1 MVPKH
6 QTYNVHPPEIAPMNK
21 IAIDIVG
28 PLAKTADGNTHIL
41 TIYDPFSHWPSAYAI
56 SSTDAETVIR
66 CLKRHMAIHSIPT
79 TVLSDRGKNS
89 MAKSVL
95 DFLAD
100 LGAKKVHTTP
110 YKPSTNGSVERFH
123 AYLAQAI

>member
-1 MVPKH
+1 
-6 QTYNVHPPEIAPMNK
+6 MNK

-41 TIYDPFSHWPSAYAI
+41 TTYDPFSHWPSAYAI

-79 TVLSDRGKNS
+79 TALSDRGKNF

-100 LGAKKVHTTP
+100 LGA
-110 YKPSTNGSVERFH
+110 
-123 AYLAQAI
+123 